1 MAQTFLMP
9 GALLSLRAFSI
20 SGVSV
25 CSTTTTRSPCLTMRS
40 TQSRYLT
47 SGNPQWGWSPCA
59 AGAASH
65 EDPQ

>member
-47 SGNPQWGWSPCA
+47 SGNPQWG
-59 AGAASH
+59 
-65 EDPQ
+65 